1 VELEL
6 LPRDKLELPGD
17 EDERTVQVPSTALP
31 EPTLAVIVPAAVLA
45 DTRAEV
51 EKSPALSRTTVRTVL
66 GERSAQ
72 QQQQQQQ
79 QQQRVRVAQAKAE
92 GGEATA
98 CQTQLRDILDVLL
111 WACAILAV
119 VGMVTVFY
127 QLTVR
132 GHAHRLGFAVR
143 ALISV
148 SVSLSLSLSLVMV
161 SLIGG
166 LLTVLAL
173 RVPRWCACGC
183 FSSL

>member
-1 VELEL
+1 MELEL

-17 EDERTVQVPSTALP
+17 EDERAVQAPSTALP
-31 EPTLAVIVPAAVLA
+31 EPTLAVTVPAAVLP
-45 DTRAEV
+45 DTRAEL

-66 GERSAQ
+66 GERSA
-72 QQQQQQQ
+72 QQ

-119 VGMVTVFY
+119 VGMVTIFY

-148 SVSLSLSLSLVMV
+148 SVSLSLSLVMV

-166 LLTVLAL
+166 LLTVLVL

-183 FSSL
+183 FLSL